1 MLSIYMGEEEWVHI
15 FNGQLMYTFRPES
28 PTARYIIV
36 NFKAWGVLLVGL
48 LLQLNILE
56 NSPI

>member
-1 MLSIYMGEEEWVHI
+1 MGEEEWVHI